1 MPTAGLPLSNLF
13 LLASSDLVDI
23 EVEGTT
29 FAVPKGEVLLACIQ
43 YIVRDEVPVLGRFC
57 WSNEC
62 GNCEMSVATRQSLL
76 PTRLRGCQTTVEA
89 GMRISELTPDLRYW
103 IQHKL

>member
-1 MPTAGLPLSNLF
+1 MSA
-13 LLASSDLVDI
+13 SDLVTI
-23 EVEGTT
+23 EIEGAR

-62 GNCEMSVATRQSLL
+62 GACEMSVATADALL
-76 PTRLRGCQTTVEA
+76 PTRVRGCQTPVED
-89 GMRISELTPDLRYW
+89 GMRVSDLTPDLRYW
-103 IQHKL
+103 IRHKLNELS

>member
-1 MPTAGLPLSNLF
+1 MTT
-13 LLASSDLVDI
+13 SDLVDI
-23 EVEGTT
+23 EVEGAS

-62 GNCEMSVATRQSLL
+62 GNCEMSVATEESLL
-76 PTRLRGCQTTVEA
+76 PTVARGCQTTVEA
-89 GMRISELTPDLRYW
+89 GMRVTNLTPDLRYW
-103 IQHKL
+103 IQHKLPQRR